1 MASRLETFVHFF
13 FCSPSTLIAGCTCD
27 KTGAEEG
34 NQCAHKPNGDC
45 RCKPTVTGANCDK
58 CRDGYWG
65 IGKDELG
72 CKSEFQ
78 TALHCKCL
86 QTNDR

>member
-1 MASRLETFVHFF
+1 MILKPTGTLCKSFNICNIIVVLN
-13 FCSPSTLIAGCTCD
+13 TLISGCTCD

-58 CRDGYWG
+58 CQNGYWG
-65 IGKDELG
+65 IGQDKLG
-72 CKSEFQ
+72 CKSKF
-78 TALHCKCL
+78 
-86 QTNDR
+86 